1 MTKLLLH
8 FLKKIIQEESKSFK
22 NVRVKIFRL
31 KHMIMDHCLERSG
44 AGKQK
49 KKILAS
55 MIKDEVH
62 ICPELREEKMLEQ
75 FHL

>member
-1 MTKLLLH
+1 
-8 FLKKIIQEESKSFK
+8 
-22 NVRVKIFRL
+22 
-31 KHMIMDHCLERSG
+31 MIMDHCLERSG
-44 AGKQK
+44 AGKQ

>member
-31 KHMIMDHCLERSG
+31 KTYDHGSLLRGQEQVNR
-44 AGKQK
+44 